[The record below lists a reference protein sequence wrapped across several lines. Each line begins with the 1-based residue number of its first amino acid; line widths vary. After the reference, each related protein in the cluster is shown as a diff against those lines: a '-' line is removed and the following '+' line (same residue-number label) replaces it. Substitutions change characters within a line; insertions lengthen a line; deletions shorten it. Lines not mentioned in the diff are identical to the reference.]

1 MEGDIMAMKEKAARV
16 DRARARRPSAAAIVA
31 SGLVA
36 LLLAVVVQARGLE
49 PWAVRATAHPRP
61 AAQAAQPIDPRLI
74 LTPRTLTQ
82 AATTGG
88 LRVALTVSPLLPGSN
103 RFELR
108 LAGRGRPV
116 VAAHVQVLPRMV
128 GMPMRPIVLPM
139 SEVQPGRYV
148 ATGPLA
154 MFGLWQILVRIDRPG
169 KASLSQGFTLGVDL
183 PTGLFA
189 APGTRGAPN
198 R

>member
-1 MEGDIMAMKEKAARV
+1 MALKAMAART
-16 DRARARRPSAAAIVA
+16 DRARARRPSATGITAG
-31 SGLVA
+31 GLVA
-36 LLLAVVVQARGLE
+36 LLLLAVVVQARGLG
-49 PWAVRATAHPRP
+49 PWAVRPTARP
-61 AAQAAQPIDPRLI
+61 QPLARSARTIDPRLI

-82 AATTGG
+82 SATAGG

-108 LAGRGRPV
+108 LAVRGRPV
-116 VAAHVQVLPRMV
+116 MAAHVQLLPRMV
-128 GMPMRPIVLPM
+128 GMPMRPIVLLM
-139 SEVQPGRYV
+139 REVQPGRYT

-154 MFGLWQILVRIDRPG
+154 MFGLWQLVARIDRPG
-169 KASLSQGFTLGVDL
+169 EASLSHGFTLGVDL